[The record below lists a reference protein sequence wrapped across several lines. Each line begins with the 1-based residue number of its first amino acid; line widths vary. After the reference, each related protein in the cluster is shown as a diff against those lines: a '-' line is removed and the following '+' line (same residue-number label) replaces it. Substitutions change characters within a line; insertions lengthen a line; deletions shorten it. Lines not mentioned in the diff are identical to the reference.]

1 MPLNARCSARCRPR
15 EARWCA
21 ALDHRVTA
29 DDGRQRRASSRLC
42 VLRQHTGSQ
51 CGRALHFWPPLPDRC
66 QALILSASASTMFVP
81 VRPCASRQ
89 VFIDSTVPVVEHY
102 EQQGKVARINADRA
116 ADDIYREVRRLFLE
130 F

>member
-1 MPLNARCSARCRPR
+1 MWPGPPFLAPIAR
-15 EARWCA
+15 
-21 ALDHRVTA
+21 
-29 DDGRQRRASSRLC
+29 
-42 VLRQHTGSQ
+42 
-51 CGRALHFWPPLPDRC
+51 PLPSPDP
-66 QALILSASASTMFVP
+66 LSISVNH